1 MDYFLMNETV
11 LKILIKEK
19 KEFILKFLNSLDIN
33 IKKYQFFDIK
43 MPKKNMKVDI
53 ILIGKRQIINI
64 ELNKDSLSLNR
75 NKVFQE
81 TLAKLLPDFLVIQ
94 VNINLFK
101 TKDIYPNI
109 YNFYCGYN
117 EYIDFITS
125 KNYQEFDTFNPIILD
140 IIDFLNSLD
149 KRKIEKEIIKE
160 QEIKANL
167 NNILKY

>member
-109 YNFYCGYN
+109 YNFNYGYN

-125 KNYQEFDTFNPIILD
+125 KNYQEFDTFNHIILD

-149 KRKIEKEIIKE
+149 KRKIEKEIIRE